1 MHSSHRLPFTSSA
14 LKKLTAA
21 VASALVLSS
30 AAHAAGLG
38 KLTVLSAL
46 GQPLRAEIELTSVS
60 PEEASGLVAKLAS
73 PDAFRTANIE
83 FNPALLSLRFNVE
96 QRGGRQFIRVSSSQ
110 PLNEP
115 FVDLLLEVS
124 WNNGRLVRE
133 YTFLLD
139 PAELRATQSAQ
150 VAAAGTRAEAA
161 PGGTATSAAAP
172 SAAQSA
178 AQSSDTAR
186 AARNRRT
193 PAERAERIE
202 EGGRAAE
209 EGQSAA
215 RSRYRVKPGDSLGK
229 IATQVKPAEVSLDM
243 MLVALYRANPEAFMG
258 NNMNRL
264 KSGRILT
271 VPDSGAVGAIGE
283 GEARGVV
290 VAHAA
295 DFNAYRNKLAGQVAA
310 SDAEKTPRA
319 SQSGTGRITA
329 KVEERPTA
337 ANESQDQ
344 LRLSKAAPNAPA
356 GKGATLSS
364 EDKIAKQREL
374 EESQARVKELE
385 RNITDLQKLSEV
397 KSKAGAEA
405 QDNAAATPA
414 TAPAAPAAPAV
425 LAPTEKPAAKK
436 LPAIKPA
443 VKPVEP
449 APEPG
454 LFDFIM
460 DNLTYLGAGAA
471 VLLLA
476 GLGIAQRR
484 KKATVKPVSEPSILG
499 VPTEP
504 GHSLFAETGGQSVDT
519 NNSVF
524 NSSFAPSASQL
535 DTNEVD
541 PVAEADVYI
550 AYGRDAQAEEILK
563 EALRVHPDRLPVRLK
578 LLEIYAARK
587 DQRAFETQA
596 GELYGITRGQGE
608 EWAQAAALGQSIDP
622 NNPLYTNN
630 GAGAGFATAAAV
642 GAGAAV
648 AAGTA
653 AAGHDALLSK
663 DLDDAFLAAD
673 ADTSYDNARNNDS
686 AREPLSF
693 DQHFADA
700 MATAQPAAAAPTP
713 GVPADD
719 DNGLDFDLGGLA
731 FEPPAAADHTAL
743 PSADV
748 RDITAA
754 VAARGDEVGDLEFDM
769 GGFDL
774 PPPAPTAAVAAPAGA
789 DEPLDFSFDM
799 DFGATP
805 APNPVPQPDPHP
817 ADDDLLGHGLD
828 ADFDTDFTATPAA
841 APAPNTDIDMA
852 NLAREF
858 DLPDLPSELHTG
870 VPATPATPAAAAS
883 RDLKDPLFDLDAM
896 DFGLEP
902 TEAARPIAEPAPDLA
917 FDLDDALPPATPAFS
932 LEDDPFALPA
942 LDGLPA
948 ATPAPAESAAF
959 AQHNLLEPQ
968 LAAPSFDL
976 DLADHT
982 QAMPNLNDARDDE
995 LETAHAA
1002 PAAEGIELSPAHMEM
1017 ETKLDLAIAYQEIGD
1032 KEGARELLDEV
1043 IKGGSNE
1050 QAGRANAMRA
1060 ALA

>member
-1 MHSSHRLPFTSSA
+1 MHPTHRLPLKSSA

-21 VASALVLSS
+21 IASALVLSS

-60 PEEASGLVAKLAS
+60 PDEASGLVAKLAS
-73 PDAFRTANIE
+73 PDAFKSANIE

-96 QRGGRQFIRVSSSQ
+96 QRGGRQFIRVSSTQ

-115 FVDLLLEVS
+115 FVDLLLELS

-139 PAELRATQSAQ
+139 PAELRATQQAQ
-150 VAAAGTRAEAA
+150 VAANEAARPRADSAAPGERARPQEAA
-161 PGGTATSAAAP
+161 PGAERP
-172 SAAQSA
+172 
-178 AQSSDTAR
+178 AR
-186 AARNRRT
+186 PRRT
-193 PAERAERIE
+193 PAERADTAERA
-202 EGGRAAE
+202 GGA
-209 EGQSAA
+209 S
-215 RSRYRVKPGDSLGK
+215 SYRVKPGDSLGK
-229 IATQVKPAEVSLDM
+229 IAAQVKPAEVSLDM
-243 MLVALYRANPEAFMG
+243 MLVALYRANPDAFMG

-271 VPDSGAVGAIGE
+271 VPGADAAGAIGE
-283 GEARGVV
+283 GEAHGVV

-295 DFNAYRNKLAGQVAA
+295 DFNAYRNKLAGQVSA
-310 SDAEKTPRA
+310 SEAEKTPRA
-319 SQSGTGRITA
+319 GQSGAGRITA

-356 GKGATLSS
+356 GKGATASS
-364 EDKIAKQREL
+364 EDTIAKQREL

-385 RNITDLQKLSEV
+385 RNINELQKLAEV
-397 KSKAGAEA
+397 RSKAGAEA
-405 QDNAAATPA
+405 QNNAAAP
-414 TAPAAPAAPAV
+414 APAV
-425 LAPTEKPAAKK
+425 APPAAKAPDAVVVQDKPAPKK
-436 LPAIKPA
+436 LPAIKPT
-443 VKPVEP
+443 VKPPAP

-454 LFDFIM
+454 LLDFIM

-471 VLLLA
+471 VLLLGA
-476 GLGIAQRR
+476 LGIAQRR
-484 KKATVKPVSEPSILG
+484 RKAAEKPLAEPSILG

-504 GHSLFAETGGQSVDT
+504 AHSMFAETGGQSVDT

-563 EALRVHPDRLPVRLK
+563 EALRTHPERLPVRLK

-596 GELYGITRGQGE
+596 GELYGMTRGQGD

-622 NNPLYTNN
+622 HNPLYA
-630 GAGAGFATAAAV
+630 GSGAPLGGFGGAAAGAAAGAAI
-642 GAGAAV
+642 GAGAA
-648 AAGTA
+648 A
-653 AAGHDALLSK
+653 AASQHDDLLSK

-673 ADTSYDNARNNDS
+673 ADSNAQANDA
-686 AREPLSF
+686 ARAPMSF

-700 MATAQPAAAAPTP
+700 MATAQPAPAPAAT
-713 GVPADD
+713 PADD
-719 DNGLDFDLGGLA
+719 DNLLDFDLGGLA
-731 FEPPAAADHTAL
+731 FEPVGTADQTAL
-743 PSADV
+743 PTPDV
-748 RDITAA
+748 KEITAS
-754 VAARGDEVGDLEFDM
+754 EVPDLEFDM
-769 GGFDL
+769 GAFD
-774 PPPAPTAAVAAPAGA
+774 PVSAAQPAPPVADATPATE
-789 DEPLDFSFDM
+789 EPLDFSFDM
-799 DFGATP
+799 DFGAPP
-805 APNPVPQPDPHP
+805 APNPVPQLDPHQNDELP
-817 ADDDLLGHGLD
+817 THDFGNAFGAD
-828 ADFDTDFTATPAA
+828 T
-841 APAPNTDIDMA
+841 APNTDIDMA

-858 DLPDLPSELHTG
+858 DLPDLPAELHTG
-870 VPATPATPAAAAS
+870 VPATPETASPATE
-883 RDLKDPLFDLDAM
+883 LNDPLFDLDAM
-896 DFGLEP
+896 DFGLEAQQP
-902 TEAARPIAEPAPDLA
+902 AAQGNPAPDLA
-917 FDLDDALPPATPAFS
+917 FDLGDELPPPAVPAFS
-932 LEDDPFALPA
+932 LDDDPFV
-942 LDGLPA
+942 LPA
-948 ATPAPAESAAF
+948 ATPAPVDSAAF
-959 AQHNLLEPQ
+959 APHDMLEPQ

-976 DLADHT
+976 DLADS
-982 QAMPNLNDARDDE
+982 PLPLPEVEDAGV
-995 LETAHAA
+995 
-1002 PAAEGIELSPAHMEM
+1002 PALDTTGAELSPAHMEM

-1043 IKGGSNE
+1043 IKGGTGE
-1050 QAGRANAMRA
+1050 QAQRANAMRA

>member
-1 MHSSHRLPFTSSA
+1 MHSTHRLPLKSSA

-73 PDAFRTANIE
+73 PEAFKTANIE

-115 FVDLLLEVS
+115 FVDLLLELS

-150 VAAAGTRAEAA
+150 VAASDNARARSDAAPAPERARADDARQASERPARSRRAPEERAETPAR
-161 PGGTATSAAAP
+161 
-172 SAAQSA
+172 
-178 AQSSDTAR
+178 AR
-186 AARNRRT
+186 AA
-193 PAERAERIE
+193 
-202 EGGRAAE
+202 AASE
-209 EGQSAA
+209 
-215 RSRYRVKPGDSLGK
+215 YRVRPGDSLGR
-229 IATQVKPAEVSLDM
+229 IAAQLKPAEVSLDM

-264 KSGRILT
+264 KSGRILS
-271 VPDSGAVGAIGE
+271 VPGADAVGAIGE
-283 GEARGVV
+283 GEAHGVV

-295 DFNAYRNKLAGQVAA
+295 DFNAYRNKLAGQVGAGE
-310 SDAEKTPRA
+310 AEKTPRA
-319 SQSGTGRITA
+319 SQSGAGKITA

-344 LRLSKAAPNAPA
+344 LRLSKAAPGAPA
-356 GKGATLSS
+356 GKGATTST
-364 EDKIAKQREL
+364 EDTIAKQREL
-374 EESQARVKELE
+374 EESQTRVKELE
-385 RNITDLQKLSEV
+385 RNINDLQKLAEV
-397 KSKAGAEA
+397 KNKAGAEA
-405 QDNAAATPA
+405 QNNAS
-414 TAPAAPAAPAV
+414 APAARAPDAVVTEDKPAPKK
-425 LAPTEKPAAKK
+425 LPPIKPAAN
-436 LPAIKPA
+436 PANKPA
-443 VKPVEP
+443 EPV
-449 APEPG
+449 PEPG

-476 GLGIAQRR
+476 ALGIAQRR
-484 KKATVKPVSEPSILG
+484 RKATAKAVSEPSILG

-504 GHSLFAETGGQSVDT
+504 QHSMFAETGGQSVDT

-563 EALRVHPDRLPVRLK
+563 EALRTHPERLPVRLK

-596 GELYGITRGQGE
+596 GELYGITRGQGD
-608 EWAQAAALGQSIDP
+608 EWAQAAALGRSIDP
-622 NNPLYTNN
+622 HNPLYA
-630 GAGAGFATAAAV
+630 AGAAPGGAAAAGLAAGAV
-642 GAGAAV
+642 GAGMAAAAV
-648 AAGTA
+648 PS
-653 AAGHDALLSK
+653 HDDLLSK

-673 ADTSYDNARNNDS
+673 AADGTHGGAADTAH
-686 AREPLSF
+686 APMSF

-700 MATAQPAAAAPTP
+700 MATAQPAAATPAPA
-713 GVPADD
+713 PAED
-719 DNGLDFDLGGLA
+719 DNLLDFDLGGLA
-731 FEPPAAADHTAL
+731 FEPHAADQTAL
-743 PSADV
+743 PTPDV
-748 RDITAA
+748 KDITASND
-754 VAARGDEVGDLEFDM
+754 VPDLEFDM
-769 GGFDL
+769 GAFE
-774 PPPAPTAAVAAPAGA
+774 PAAAAPAAAQATPAAAA

-805 APNPVPQPDPHP
+805 APNPVPHLDPHM
-817 ADDDLLGHGLD
+817 ADEGLL
-828 ADFDTDFTATPAA
+828 
-841 APAPNTDIDMA
+841 APGTAPNTDIDMA

-858 DLPDLPSELHTG
+858 DLPDLPTELHAG
-870 VPATPATPAAAAS
+870 VPPTPETAS
-883 RDLKDPLFDLDAM
+883 PSTGLKDPLFDLDAM
-896 DFGLEP
+896 DFGLEDNRP
-902 TEAARPIAEPAPDLA
+902 AAQGNPAPDLA
-917 FDLDDALPPATPAFS
+917 FDLDDTPLPATPLA

-942 LDGLPA
+942 LDGLPP
-948 ATPAPAESAAF
+948 ATPAPVESAPYAP
-959 AQHNLLEPQ
+959 HDLLEPQ
-968 LAAPSFDL
+968 LDVPGFDL
-976 DLADHT
+976 DLADSPLPLPEV
-982 QAMPNLNDARDDE
+982 QDLRDG
-995 LETAHAA
+995 
-1002 PAAEGIELSPAHMEM
+1002 AEAGAGGELSPAHMEM

-1043 IKGGSNE
+1043 IKGGTGE
-1050 QAGRANAMRA
+1050 QIGRANAMRA